1 MYKRQAQGYYH
12 LPVRIDSWYFLRDEG
27 LKGKALSGTAYFLD
41 AGTAAQRN
49 AQDAEAP
56 ALLTV
61 LRDAGIQVQR
71 EEEVDA
77 YLADQIDVVAEG
89 VMKSPQD
96 KQSALAEDISERW
109 SKEGR
114 FDEERMP
121 ETADEWWMKEDS
133 FSVSKDVEQNPFEKS

>member
-1 MYKRQAQGYYH
+1 M
-12 LPVRIDSWYFLRDEG
+12 
-27 LKGKALSGTAYFLD
+27 
-41 AGTAAQRN
+41 
-49 AQDAEAP
+49 
-56 ALLTV
+56 
-61 LRDAGIQVQR
+61 LRDAGIQVER

-114 FDEERMP
+114 FDEEKIP

>member
-1 MYKRQAQGYYH
+1 M
-12 LPVRIDSWYFLRDEG
+12 PVRIDSWYFLRDEE

-56 ALLTV
+56 SLLTV
-61 LRDAGIQVQR
+61 LRDAGIQVER

-114 FDEERMP
+114 FDEEKYRKP
-121 ETADEWWMKEDS
+121 LTS
-133 FSVSKDVEQNPFEKS
+133 GG